1 MRKREKISKGDN
13 MLIAVLQAAAVFMF
27 VLVLVRITGCA
38 EAGENI
44 IITPAVIEQTDTSED
59 AEPVETELEDAND
72 SELMIY
78 EYDDTEEDL
87 EDIIGC

>member
-1 MRKREKISKGDN
+1 
-13 MLIAVLQAAAVFMF
+13 MLVTVLQAVAVFMF
-27 VLVLVRITGCA
+27 VLVLVRISGCA
-38 EAGENI
+38 KAGEDI
-44 IITPAVIEQTDTSED
+44 IITQEVIEQTDTAED
-59 AEPVETELEDAND
+59 TEPVETELEDVND

>member
-1 MRKREKISKGDN
+1 MRKREKIAKGDG
-13 MLIAVLQAAAVFMF
+13 MLVAILQAAAVFMF
-27 VLVLVRITGCA
+27 VLVLVRIAGCA
-38 EAGENI
+38 KAGEDI
-44 IITPAVIEQTDTSED
+44 IITQEVIEQTDTSED
-59 AEPVETELEDAND
+59 TEPVETELEDDND